1 MFSLRPYRSL
11 RDDDDAVTG
20 KSALYG
26 GVEVVPPSPGP
37 ESGLHCADHSGLAS
51 TTTATTT
58 TASTT
63 TTSLTL
69 RPSSPAGVSTVSSAG
84 GLLSS
89 SGSSPGGFWTPASHL
104 GGGGGGGGGSSSSS
118 GGGGSSKSSL
128 PLSLTS
134 LKAAWR
140 NLTSLGLGSSRLPH
154 LERHDAGASEP
165 HDYRYTHFP
174 NKRHHKE
181 TAFDETHIHLT
192 PASRTYTHP
201 HRSPVPPAPHAPTP
215 PRHHHTPAEATLAL
229 AKCLRKHREKQQARA
244 LTRKSKSDNALQK
257 IGAHVNSH
265 SDQNLHKVWLN
276 SINSCSVSCS
286 SNSSKSNSVFSTVHL
301 SGGSGDSCGSS
312 GSGGGGGSGGGK
324 KGRHHRS
331 KSLERHQGARIHPV
345 APIAHHRHTRSL
357 ERNHKFRVDLR
368 VPFPTKDEPPE
379 HQAPPPPPCL
389 TATHVPWAPDAVQGS
404 IEQDTQQQVWLGG
417 MEGGHAAGGGGS
429 FINKPARGWLHPD
442 HQLAEE
448 GICYGVRYIGCLKV
462 NTSMKSLNFDTRSLI
477 AKECISRV
485 CEAAGLKTADRK
497 RKVVKTIGR
506 ILGERPMMEHAGSNV
521 NLTITSTALT
531 LSILESGQV
540 VACHDMP
547 NISFASGGD
556 PDTLD
561 FIAYVAKDSRYG
573 RACFVLECGGG
584 LAQDVITTIG
594 QAFELRFKE
603 YLKRTPSVQYTSVKS
618 DKSGMNGEGA
628 GWGRDDPEYY
638 NDLPGKVPPDLPPPP
653 VPPLPQYS
661 ASDSKRPT
669 MVTSVQVPATS
680 SSSGSTSSVSPVPS
694 SGASTILLNSHQPL
708 TGKVS
713 DNLIDFTSEG
723 AQPPPMRCEPEYVND
738 AVIKQKQLLDQR
750 DPFDMQPFITQLSQL
765 SGGVSSGSTAG
776 AIGGAGAVAS
786 GTVPSSGAVGGNT
799 KPLPLNQRLQ
809 LQREPWFHGAISRK
823 EAEML
828 LVQDGDFLV
837 RESQGTAGQYVLT
850 GMQNNTKKHL
860 LLVDPE
866 GVVRTK
872 SRTFDSVS
880 HLINYHRD
888 NELPIVSAESALVLR
903 NPVLRRI
910 R

>member
-1 MFSLRPYRSL
+1 MFSLRPYTSL
-11 RDDDDAVTG
+11 RDDDDALTG
-20 KSALYG
+20 KSVVYG
-26 GVEVVPPSPGP
+26 GVHASVSGPHCLEHRAPTPTSTPSTLP
-37 ESGLHCADHSGLAS
+37 SS
-51 TTTATTT
+51 TLTGGSSAGGTPTAATTT
-58 TASTT
+58 PTT
-63 TTSLTL
+63 TTS
-69 RPSSPAGVSTVSSAG
+69 SSSRVWVVSSSST
-84 GLLSS
+84 SS
-89 SGSSPGGFWTPASHL
+89 SSSSSS
-104 GGGGGGGGGSSSSS
+104 GGGGGGGGGSKTSQF
-118 GGGGSSKSSL
+118 
-128 PLSLTS
+128 SLTS

-140 NLTSLGLGSSRLPH
+140 NLTSLGVGSSRLPH
-154 LERHDAGASEP
+154 LERVDVGVSEP

-174 NKRHHKE
+174 NKRPHKD
-181 TAFDETHIHLT
+181 TSFDETHIHLT
-192 PASRTYTHP
+192 PTSRTYTHP
-201 HRSPVPPAPHAPTP
+201 HRSPVPPPPHAHTP
-215 PRHHHTPAEATLAL
+215 PPRPQVPEASLTL

-257 IGAHVNSH
+257 IGVHLKSH
-265 SDQNLHKVWLN
+265 SDQNLHKVWLSSVN
-276 SINSCSVSCS
+276 SSISCS
-286 SNSSKSNSVFSTVHL
+286 SASSKSNSVFSTVQL

-312 GSGGGGGSGGGK
+312 GSSSCCRRGA
-324 KGRHHRS
+324 HHRS
-331 KSLERHQGARIHPV
+331 KSLERHQGLRIQPV
-345 APIAHHRHTRSL
+345 APLTHHRHTRSL

-368 VPFPTKDEPPE
+368 SLYPSKDEPPE
-379 HQAPPPPPCL
+379 HLAPPPPSL
-389 TATHVPWAPDAVQGS
+389 TPTHVPWAPDAVEGVS
-404 IEQDTQQQVWLGG
+404 VQQQQGQQAQQAQQQQAQQQQQGWPGG
-417 MEGGHAAGGGGS
+417 MEGGHAGGGGGS

-442 HQLAEE
+442 HQLADE
-448 GICYGVRYIGCLKV
+448 GICYGVRYIGCLEV

-477 AKECISRV
+477 AKECISKV

-497 RKVVKTIGR
+497 RKVVKTISR

-531 LSILESGQV
+531 LTILESGQV

-618 DKSGMNGEGA
+618 DKPGMNGEGTS
-628 GWGRDDPEYY
+628 WGRDDPEYY

-661 ASDSKRPT
+661 ASESKRPHPT
-669 MVTSVQVPATS
+669 AASGPAPATP

-694 SGASTILLNSHQPL
+694 TATATVLLNSHQPL
-708 TGKVS
+708 TNKVS
-713 DNLIDFTSEG
+713 DNLIDFSSEG
-723 AQPPPMRCEPEYVND
+723 AQPSPLRCEPEYVND

-750 DPFDMQPFITQLSQL
+750 DPFDMQPFSMQLSQL
-765 SGGVSSGSTAG
+765 SGGVGSSSGAG
-776 AIGGAGAVAS
+776 AIGGVTAGALGVGA
-786 GTVPSSGAVGGNT
+786 GGAVGGTT

-823 EAEML
+823 EAEL
-828 LVQDGDFLV
+828 LLLQDGDFLV
-837 RESQGTAGQYVLT
+837 RESQGTVGQYVLT

-880 HLINYHRD
+880 HLIIYHRD

-903 NPVLRRI
+903 NPVLRRT